1 MMFLRA
7 RLKSFIVVSCG
18 GGFQELAF
26 FQVEGAVG
34 GVGGAGVV
42 GDHDD
47 GFAVVGAEVA
57 EEFENG
63 GG

>member
-1 MMFLRA
+1 M
-7 RLKSFIVVSCG
+7 
-18 GGFQELAF
+18 
-26 FQVEGAVG
+26 EGAVG